1 MLFNSVT
8 DIFSKIEYDEIDNDN
23 FKSYLTTGTFLSF
36 SQRMQ
41 TSMLSWSSSGLISQ
55 NNCWEFSVHL
65 WFQHLQRLPGQL
77 GHDAWTS
84 GIPTRKRSGKD
95 DVHALKKMYVL
106 RWPRFEM
113 NRSEL
118 PPCWSPFL
126 FLASA
131 LAPSCPIPSWTLCD
145 KNLQDLA
152 FRTNWGFAAKCCPS
166 QMSNILHKNVFQQS
180 RQSRWY
186 LVKRVV

>member
-1 MLFNSVT
+1 MIMLFNSVT

-55 NNCWEFSVHL
+55 NKRIFCSSL
-65 WFQHLQRLPGQL
+65 IS
-77 GHDAWTS
+77 AS
-84 GIPTRKRSGKD
+84 PTVTWATWSWCLDLRYSFKKTFRKTF
-95 DVHALKKMYVL
+95 KKMYVL

-152 FRTNWGFAAKCCPS
+152 FRTDWGFAATCSPT
-166 QMSNILHKNVFQQS
+166 QMSNVVQQS